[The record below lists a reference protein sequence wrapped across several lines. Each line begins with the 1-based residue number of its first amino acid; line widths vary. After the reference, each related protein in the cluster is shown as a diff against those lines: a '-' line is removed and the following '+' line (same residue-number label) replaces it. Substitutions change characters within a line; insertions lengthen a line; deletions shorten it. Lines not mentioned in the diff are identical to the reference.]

1 MNEFNMKE
9 VKNSLYKST
18 FSDGMWDIFIGIV
31 FLLVHVIPYLIP
43 NVSIFL
49 VYIISFSFLGII
61 KSRLVDSR
69 KGRVELDKIFKSNRS
84 KWVVGLLLAAI
95 ILTLFILTSI
105 FGITK
110 GAPISMIM
118 SLFIPV
124 VMVIIAYL
132 VKFTR
137 LYYYS
142 MVIEGVYI
150 AILLVALT
158 IGEYSMIESILFLMV
173 CMGIISIGIY
183 ILIKFVKQHPLQND
197 GQE

>member
-1 MNEFNMKE
+1 MNEFDMKE
-9 VKNSLYKST
+9 MKNNLYKST
-18 FSDGMWDIFIGIV
+18 FSDGLWDIFIGMI

-43 NVSIFL
+43 DVSIFL
-49 VYIISFSFLGII
+49 VYIVCFSFLGVI
-61 KSRLVDSR
+61 KSRLVDPL

-84 KWVVGLLLAAI
+84 KWVAGLLLVAI

-110 GAPISMIM
+110 STLISMIM

-124 VMVIIAYL
+124 VMILIAYL

-158 IGEYSMIESILFLMV
+158 MGEYSMIESTLFLVV
-173 CMGIISIGIY
+173 CMGIITFGIY
-183 ILIKFVKQHPLQND
+183 ILIKFVKLHPIQNEELQ
-197 GQE
+197 

>member
-1 MNEFNMKE
+1 MK
-9 VKNSLYKST
+9 NNLYKST
-18 FSDGMWDIFIGIV
+18 FSDGLWDIFIGMI

-43 NVSIFL
+43 DVSIFL
-49 VYIISFSFLGII
+49 VYIVCFSFLGVI

-69 KGRVELDKIFKSNRS
+69 KGRVELNKIFKSNRS
-84 KWVVGLLLAAI
+84 KWVAGLLLVAI

-110 GAPISMIM
+110 STLISMIM

-124 VMVIIAYL
+124 VMILIAYL

-158 IGEYSMIESILFLMV
+158 MGEYSMIESTLFLVV
-173 CMGIISIGIY
+173 CMGIITFGIY
-183 ILIKFVKQHPLQND
+183 ILIKFVKLHPIQNEELQ
-197 GQE
+197 